1 MERNVLL
8 SCAHL
13 EVIPLWHTLSAT
25 QNGEYGVVYPF
36 LLIKALYISNLT
48 FSLSGFGLAVGGLWL
63 VAG

>member
-8 SCAHL
+8 SCTHL
-13 EVIPLWHTLSAT
+13 EVIPLWHTLSAI
-25 QNGEYGVVYPF
+25 QNGVVYPF

-48 FSLSGFGLAVGGLWL
+48 FFPVWFWASCGGLWL